1 MYFLFFLFNFVSERA
16 TNKQG
21 RMSQRFLLSDKKR
34 ERHLF
39 DKRFILDTCR
49 KNVPLFKAFLSRKA
63 MKLWKLEIARK
74 GRRVNMRSHGI
85 SLVAFLIVVGMFFEP
100 LFSQRRLKIELE
112 ELRKEARSIEQEYWV
127 QKQQSLRDRKNI
139 TEDLEV
145 LDQRLD
151 SAYKSRNSYIEE
163 SFLTLEN
170 LQKSKDLYDDEK
182 KNQESLLG
190 NVVEEIDDESS
201 RLQSSFPRILN
212 EGLLQLSAMD
222 KSAGVSKLPQLVQ
235 QMIDYKLFLLSKSQ
249 TTEVYQT
256 EIFDTKEKGSREV
269 SAIRLGFIH
278 NSYLSSDGNV
288 GVLLRNF
295 DANGVRYTW
304 ETEVPVALGS
314 GIRAGFNTFLAGGD
328 ASEISL
334 PIDVAGAGS
343 RTRTLLEGASSGVW
357 KTITD
362 FFAAGGL
369 LMYPLLLISIASV
382 FILLERSFFYF
393 RQRER
398 KTINA
403 DMLVASIRKNEIAVA
418 RDMLAKLPKLSR
430 KLFSSAI
437 DKIVSDKKIEAPLSE
452 AIQIITPYF
461 DKRLGT
467 LAVLGS
473 IAPLL
478 GLLGT
483 VSGMITLFDV
493 ITVYG
498 ANNPK
503 VLAGGISVALV
514 TTQTGLAIAIP
525 VLLAHH
531 FLKQLKNRMLGRLEY
546 LAENIF
552 VGFDKSKENI

>member
-16 TNKQG
+16 TNKRG

-49 KNVPLFKAFLSRKA
+49 KNVLLLKAFLSRKA
-63 MKLWKLEIARK
+63 MKLWILEIAK
-74 GRRVNMRSHGI
+74 KVRRVNMRSHGI
-85 SLVAFLIVVGMFFEP
+85 SLVAFLVVAGMFFEP

-112 ELRKEARSIEQEYWV
+112 KLRKEARAIEQEYWV

-235 QMIDYKLFLLSKSQ
+235 EMIDYKFFLLNKSQ

-278 NSYLSSDGNV
+278 NSYLASDGNV

-304 ETEVPVALGS
+304 ESEVPVALGS
-314 GIRAGFNTFLAGGD
+314 GIRAGLNTFLAGGD
-328 ASEISL
+328 ASEVSL

-430 KLFSSAI
+430 KSFSSAI